1 MKPLLLVSLAILAAG
16 CGARQDAAIAQN
28 QAQPK
33 GAQMVVQPRGAEA
46 PADCALQVEFGSYA
60 MGIDREAS
68 RAVDQLLAS
77 DPAVTSV
84 ELYPWGREG
93 EKTLCVRLRSEADA
107 ERLARAIAALFPADP
122 RGPLTVSTRNG
133 LRFSAGGR

>member
-1 MKPLLLVSLAILAAG
+1 MRILVTLTLAILAAG

-46 PADCALQVEFGSYA
+46 PADCALRVEFGSYA

-68 RAVDQLLAS
+68 RAVDQLLAG

-107 ERLARAIAALFPADP
+107 ERLARAISALFPAEP
-122 RGPLTVSTRNG
+122 RGPLSVSTRNG
-133 LRFSAGGR
+133 LRFSAGRG

>member
-1 MKPLLLVSLAILAAG
+1 
-16 CGARQDAAIAQN
+16 
-28 QAQPK
+28 
-33 GAQMVVQPRGAEA
+33 
-46 PADCALQVEFGSYA
+46 
-60 MGIDREAS
+60 MGIDRGAA
-68 RAVDQLLAS
+68 RAVDELLAS

-107 ERLARAIAALFPADP
+107 ERLFHAIKDLFPADP

-133 LRFSAGGR
+133 LRFGAGGR